1 MLYSARKHK
10 KQPAPGSCLA
20 IKHIYTMMSM
30 PIPKACF
37 RVLGQK
43 VNPGVSDELE
53 STLRQKEKK
62 KKTAKKPTLT
72 FKTEFFISVSS
83 SMQNSSYI
91 QDHKIKYIGN
101 GIFSSNFLCDFSFTP
116 FYFQGVS
123 LFLNTRPPLFLTL
136 FESKVPV
143 KLSLRQQMHWSIKCA
158 TRWTGVLMESG

>member
-43 VNPGVSDELE
+43 VNPGISDELE

-62 KKTAKKPTLT
+62 KNSKKPTLT
-72 FKTEFFISVSS
+72 FKTESFISVSS
-83 SMQNSSYI
+83 SMQNSSHI
-91 QDHKIKYIGN
+91 
-101 GIFSSNFLCDFSFTP
+101 
-116 FYFQGVS
+116 
-123 LFLNTRPPLFLTL
+123 
-136 FESKVPV
+136 
-143 KLSLRQQMHWSIKCA
+143 
-158 TRWTGVLMESG
+158 

>member
-43 VNPGVSDELE
+43 VNPGISDELE
-53 STLRQKEKK
+53 STLKQKEKK
-62 KKTAKKPTLT
+62 REKKTAKNPTLT
-72 FKTEFFISVSS
+72 FKTESFISVSS

-91 QDHKIKYIGN
+91 YRTIK
-101 GIFSSNFLCDFSFTP
+101 
-116 FYFQGVS
+116 
-123 LFLNTRPPLFLTL
+123 
-136 FESKVPV
+136 
-143 KLSLRQQMHWSIKCA
+143 
-158 TRWTGVLMESG
+158 